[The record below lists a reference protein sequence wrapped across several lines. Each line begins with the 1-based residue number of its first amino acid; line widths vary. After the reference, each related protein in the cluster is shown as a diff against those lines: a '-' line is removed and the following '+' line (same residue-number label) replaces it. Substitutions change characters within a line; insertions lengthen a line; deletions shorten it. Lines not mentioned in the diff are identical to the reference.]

1 MRNLKIFMHSLISHS
16 KTLVDL
22 QISASIWYICQKHGF
37 VYIDAMLLC
46 NHLFTFGFSS
56 YYRLWS
62 KLYSKCK
69 QRKYRKLLLISS
81 KEKFALRNICMRYNC
96 THMHLFRVTNILNSP
111 HAHTLSDH
119 KVFRSRATSL
129 IRWKVLFIA
138 FRVLNFFN
146 WILTKG
152 IILWN

>member
-1 MRNLKIFMHSLISHS
+1 MHSLISHS

-22 QISASIWYICQKHGF
+22 QISSSSWYICQKHGF

-46 NHLFTFGFSS
+46 NHLFTFGSSS

-62 KLYSKCK
+62 KLYLKCK

-81 KEKFALRNICMRYNC
+81 KEKFALRNMWNKCKN
-96 THMHLFRVTNILNSP
+96 HLFTVTNVLNSP

-129 IRWKVLFIA
+129 IRWMVLFGG
-138 FRVLNFFN
+138 FWVLNFFN